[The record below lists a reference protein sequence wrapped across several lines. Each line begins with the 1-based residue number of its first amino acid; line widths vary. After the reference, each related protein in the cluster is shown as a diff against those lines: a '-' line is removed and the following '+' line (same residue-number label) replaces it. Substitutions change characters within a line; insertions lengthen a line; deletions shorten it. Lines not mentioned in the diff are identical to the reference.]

1 MGHAVHWEGPR
12 RFAGE
17 LVAFTKLSRRSEVL
31 SQSADSGE
39 ERRKLRHH
47 KQPRKQGLS
56 ATPRADAGTEPASA
70 WLASSLGERVLF
82 RASLGTLKKTKENKG
97 HSQITVRLSL

>member
-1 MGHAVHWEGPR
+1 RWVLQHRLPIPDE
-12 RFAGE
+12 
-17 LVAFTKLSRRSEVL
+17 LSRRSEVL